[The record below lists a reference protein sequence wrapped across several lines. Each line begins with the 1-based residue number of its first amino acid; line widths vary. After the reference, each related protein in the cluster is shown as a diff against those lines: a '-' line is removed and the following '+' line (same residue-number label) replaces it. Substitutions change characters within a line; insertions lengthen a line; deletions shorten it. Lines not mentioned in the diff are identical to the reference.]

1 MAQKKSNLIWGGR
14 FAAGQDDLMDEI
26 NASIEF
32 DKRLAEQD
40 ILASKVHAK
49 MLSEQNIISESDCKS
64 ILKGLDQIASQIKK
78 NEFVFD
84 RALEDIHM
92 NVESFLNKK
101 IGNVANKIH
110 TGRSRN
116 DQVATDTRLWTIKAS
131 KNLQE
136 EIKNLMKSILNQAR
150 GNEKTIIPGFT
161 HLQVA
166 QPVSLAH
173 HLIAYLE
180 MFKRDLNYFD
190 FCINNSDE
198 NVLGSAALAGSNY
211 NLDIGLLNKSL
222 HFSKSKNNS
231 MDGVS
236 DRDFCMYFLHASS
249 LTATHL
255 SKLSSELILWSS
267 NFMKLFNISSE
278 YSTGSSIMP
287 QKRNP
292 DSLELV
298 RSKTNSIR
306 IKSIE
311 LSNIVSN
318 LPLTYFKDFQEDKR
332 IIFDCYDELISCIKI
347 MEKVIKKSNF
357 EKSIGRDLCNNYFA
371 TATDLADYLV
381 IEKKIPFRDSYKI
394 IADIVN
400 YAQKKNKNLSQIK
413 IDEYQKFQK
422 SIDKNIY
429 KYVDINNSL
438 LRKKTPMSSNPKEVS
453 RVIKK
458 YIKFLRVR

>member
-1 MAQKKSNLIWGGR
+1 MNKKSKILSTTINKNTST
-14 FAAGQDDLMDEI
+14 LMDDF
-26 NASIEF
+26 NSSIDI
-32 DKRLAEQD
+32 DKRLIEED
-40 ILASKVHAK
+40 IAVTSAHVKALTKLK
-49 MLSEQNIISESDCKS
+49 IISKKEALTIQKGLIS
-64 ILKGLDQIASQIKK
+64 ILNDHKKGKLKFSKK
-78 NEFVFD
+78 N
-84 RALEDIHM
+84 EDIHM
-92 NVESFLNKK
+92 NVESFLYEK
-101 IGNVANKIH
+101 IGEVANKIH

-131 KNLQE
+131 KNLKN
-136 EIKNLMKSILNQAR
+136 EIKKLMRSILDQAQT
-150 GNEKTIIPGFT
+150 NEKTIIPGFT

-166 QPVSLAH
+166 QPISLAH

-180 MFKRDLNYFD
+180 MFKRDLDYFD
-190 FCINNSDE
+190 FCKEKTDE

-211 NLDIGLLNKSL
+211 NLDLNLLNKNL
-222 HFSKSKNNS
+222 NFTKSKNNS

-255 SKLSSELILWSS
+255 SKLSSELIIWSS
-267 NFMKLFNISSE
+267 NFMKLFNISNQ

-292 DSLELV
+292 DSLELI
-298 RSKTNSIR
+298 RAKTNSIR
-306 IKSIE
+306 IKSLE
-311 LSNIVSN
+311 FSNIISN

-332 IIFDCYDELISCIKI
+332 IIFDCYDELLSCLQV
-347 MEKVIKKSNF
+347 MQDVIKKSNF
-357 EKSIGRDLCNNYFA
+357 EQSVGRDINNNYYA

-400 YAQKKNKNLSQIK
+400 YAQQNNKNLSEIK

-422 SIDKNIY
+422 VIDKNIY
-429 KYVDINNSL
+429 KYVDVDKSL
-438 LRKKTPMSSNPKEVS
+438 SRKKTSMSTNPKEVS
-453 RVIKK
+453 RMIKK
-458 YIKFLRVR
+458 YLKFLKV

>member
-1 MAQKKSNLIWGGR
+1 MNKKSKILSTTINKNTST
-14 FAAGQDDLMDEI
+14 LMDDF
-26 NASIEF
+26 NSSIDI
-32 DKRLAEQD
+32 DKRLIEED
-40 ILASKVHAK
+40 IAVTSAHVKALTKLK
-49 MLSEQNIISESDCKS
+49 IISKKEALTIQKGLIS
-64 ILKGLDQIASQIKK
+64 ILNDHKKGKLKFSKK
-78 NEFVFD
+78 N
-84 RALEDIHM
+84 EDIHM
-92 NVESFLNKK
+92 NVESFLYEK
-101 IGNVANKIH
+101 IGEVANKIH

-131 KNLQE
+131 KNLKD
-136 EIKNLMKSILNQAR
+136 EIKKLMKSILDQAQK
-150 GNEKTIIPGFT
+150 NEKTIIPGFT

-166 QPVSLAH
+166 QPISLAH

-180 MFKRDLNYFD
+180 MFKRDLDYFD
-190 FCINNSDE
+190 FCKEKTDE

-211 NLDIGLLNKSL
+211 NLDLNLLNKNL
-222 HFSKSKNNS
+222 NFTKSKNNS

-255 SKLSSELILWSS
+255 SKLSSELVIWSS
-267 NFMKLFNISSE
+267 NFMKLFNISNQ

-292 DSLELV
+292 DSLELI
-298 RSKTNSIR
+298 RAKTNTIR
-306 IKSIE
+306 IKSLE
-311 LSNIVSN
+311 FSNIISN

-332 IIFDCYDELISCIKI
+332 IIFDCYDELLSCLKV
-347 MEKVIKKSNF
+347 MQDVIKKSKF
-357 EKSIGRDLCNNYFA
+357 EQSVGRDINNNYYA

-400 YAQKKNKNLSQIK
+400 YAQQNNKNLSEIK

-422 SIDKNIY
+422 VIDKNIY
-429 KYVDINNSL
+429 KYVDVDKSL
-438 LRKKTPMSSNPKEVS
+438 SRKKTSMSTNPKEVS
-453 RVIKK
+453 RMIKK
-458 YIKFLRVR
+458 YLKFLNV

>member
-1 MAQKKSNLIWGGR
+1 MNKKSKILSTTINKNTST
-14 FAAGQDDLMDEI
+14 LMDDF
-26 NASIEF
+26 NSSIDI
-32 DKRLAEQD
+32 DKRLIEED
-40 ILASKVHAK
+40 IAVTSAHVKALTKLK
-49 MLSEQNIISESDCKS
+49 IISKKEALTIQKGLIS
-64 ILKGLDQIASQIKK
+64 ILNDHKKGKLKFSKK
-78 NEFVFD
+78 N
-84 RALEDIHM
+84 EDIHM
-92 NVESFLNKK
+92 NVESFLYEK
-101 IGNVANKIH
+101 IGEVANKIH

-131 KNLQE
+131 KNLKN
-136 EIKNLMKSILNQAR
+136 EIKKLMRSILDQAQT
-150 GNEKTIIPGFT
+150 NEKTIIPGFT

-166 QPVSLAH
+166 QPISLAH

-180 MFKRDLNYFD
+180 MFKRDLDYFD
-190 FCINNSDE
+190 FCKEKTDE

-211 NLDIGLLNKSL
+211 NLDLNLLNKNL
-222 HFSKSKNNS
+222 NFTKSKNNS

-255 SKLSSELILWSS
+255 SKLSSELIIWSS
-267 NFMKLFNISSE
+267 NFMKLFNISNQ

-292 DSLELV
+292 DSLELI
-298 RSKTNSIR
+298 RAKTNSIR
-306 IKSIE
+306 IKSLE
-311 LSNIVSN
+311 FSNIISN

-332 IIFDCYDELISCIKI
+332 IIFDCYDELLSCLKV
-347 MEKVIKKSNF
+347 MQDVIKKSKF
-357 EKSIGRDLCNNYFA
+357 EQSVGRDINNNYYA

-400 YAQKKNKNLSQIK
+400 YAQQNNKNLSEIK

-422 SIDKNIY
+422 VIDKNIY
-429 KYVDINNSL
+429 KYVDVDKSL
-438 LRKKTPMSSNPKEVS
+438 SRKKTSMSTNPKEVS
-453 RVIKK
+453 RMIKK
-458 YIKFLRVR
+458 YLKFLNV

>member
-1 MAQKKSNLIWGGR
+1 MNKKSKILSTTINKNTST
-14 FAAGQDDLMDEI
+14 LMDDF
-26 NASIEF
+26 NSSIDI
-32 DKRLAEQD
+32 DKRLIEED
-40 ILASKVHAK
+40 IAVTSAHVKALTKLK
-49 MLSEQNIISESDCKS
+49 IISKKEALTIQKGLIS
-64 ILKGLDQIASQIKK
+64 ILNDHKKGKLKFSKK
-78 NEFVFD
+78 N
-84 RALEDIHM
+84 EDIHM
-92 NVESFLNKK
+92 NVESFLYEK
-101 IGNVANKIH
+101 IGEVANKIH

-131 KNLQE
+131 KNLKD
-136 EIKNLMKSILNQAR
+136 EIKKLMRSILDQAQT
-150 GNEKTIIPGFT
+150 NEKTIIPGFT

-166 QPVSLAH
+166 QPISLAH

-180 MFKRDLNYFD
+180 MFKRDLDYFD
-190 FCINNSDE
+190 FCIEKTDE

-211 NLDIGLLNKSL
+211 NLDLNLLNKNL
-222 HFSKSKNNS
+222 NFTKSKNNS

-255 SKLSSELILWSS
+255 SKLSSELVIWSS
-267 NFMKLFNISSE
+267 NFMKLFNISNQ

-292 DSLELV
+292 DSLELI
-298 RSKTNSIR
+298 RAKTNSIR
-306 IKSIE
+306 IKSLE
-311 LSNIVSN
+311 FSNIISN

-332 IIFDCYDELISCIKI
+332 IIFDCYDELLSCLKV
-347 MEKVIKKSNF
+347 MQDVIKKSKF
-357 EKSIGRDLCNNYFA
+357 EQSVGRDINNNYYA

-400 YAQKKNKNLSQIK
+400 YAQQNNKNLSEIK

-422 SIDKNIY
+422 VIDKNIY
-429 KYVDINNSL
+429 KYVDVDKSL
-438 LRKKTPMSSNPKEVS
+438 SRKKTSMSTNPKEVS
-453 RVIKK
+453 RMIKK
-458 YIKFLRVR
+458 YLKFLKV

>member
-1 MAQKKSNLIWGGR
+1 MNKKSKILSTTINKNTST
-14 FAAGQDDLMDEI
+14 LMDDF
-26 NASIEF
+26 NSSIDI
-32 DKRLAEQD
+32 DKRLIEED
-40 ILASKVHAK
+40 IAVTSAHVKALTKLK
-49 MLSEQNIISESDCKS
+49 IISKKEALTIQKGLIS
-64 ILKGLDQIASQIKK
+64 ILNDHKKGKLKFSKK
-78 NEFVFD
+78 N
-84 RALEDIHM
+84 EDIHM
-92 NVESFLNKK
+92 NVESFLYEK
-101 IGNVANKIH
+101 IGEVANKIH

-131 KNLQE
+131 KNLKD
-136 EIKNLMKSILNQAR
+136 EIKKLMKSLLDQAQT
-150 GNEKTIIPGFT
+150 NEKNIIPGFT

-166 QPVSLAH
+166 QPISLAH

-180 MFKRDLNYFD
+180 MFKRDLDYFD
-190 FCINNSDE
+190 FCKEKTDE

-211 NLDIGLLNKSL
+211 NLDLNLLNKNL
-222 HFSKSKNNS
+222 NFTKSKNNS

-255 SKLSSELILWSS
+255 SKLSSELVIWSS
-267 NFMKLFNISSE
+267 NFMKLFNISNQ

-292 DSLELV
+292 DSLELI
-298 RSKTNSIR
+298 RAKTNTIR
-306 IKSIE
+306 IKSLE
-311 LSNIVSN
+311 FSNIISN

-332 IIFDCYDELISCIKI
+332 IIFDCYDELLSCLKV
-347 MEKVIKKSNF
+347 MQDVIKKSKF
-357 EKSIGRDLCNNYFA
+357 EQSVGRDINNNYYA

-400 YAQKKNKNLSQIK
+400 YAQQNNKNLSDIK

-422 SIDKNIY
+422 VIDKNIY
-429 KYVDINNSL
+429 KYVDVDKSL
-438 LRKKTPMSSNPKEVS
+438 SRKKTSMSTNPKEVS
-453 RVIKK
+453 RMIKK
-458 YIKFLRVR
+458 YLKFLNV

>member
-1 MAQKKSNLIWGGR
+1 MNKKSKILSTSINRGTSS
-14 FAAGQDDLMDEI
+14 LMDDF
-26 NASIEF
+26 NSSIDI
-32 DKRLAEQD
+32 DKRLIEED
-40 ILASKVHAK
+40 IVVTSAHVKTLVKLKVISKK
-49 MLSEQNIISESDCKS
+49 ESLTIEKVLNS
-64 ILKGLDQIASQIKK
+64 ILNDNKKGRLKFSKK
-78 NEFVFD
+78 N
-84 RALEDIHM
+84 EDIHM

-236 DRDFCMYFLHASS
+236 DRDFCMYFLNASS

-311 LSNIVSN
+311 L
-318 LPLTYFKDFQEDKR
+318 
-332 IIFDCYDELISCIKI
+332 
-347 MEKVIKKSNF
+347 
-357 EKSIGRDLCNNYFA
+357 
-371 TATDLADYLV
+371 
-381 IEKKIPFRDSYKI
+381 
-394 IADIVN
+394 
-400 YAQKKNKNLSQIK
+400 
-413 IDEYQKFQK
+413 
-422 SIDKNIY
+422 
-429 KYVDINNSL
+429 
-438 LRKKTPMSSNPKEVS
+438 
-453 RVIKK
+453 
-458 YIKFLRVR
+458 

>member
-1 MAQKKSNLIWGGR
+1 MNKKSKILSTTINKNTST
-14 FAAGQDDLMDEI
+14 LMDDF
-26 NASIEF
+26 NSSIDI
-32 DKRLAEQD
+32 DKRLIEED
-40 ILASKVHAK
+40 IAVTSAHVKALTKLK
-49 MLSEQNIISESDCKS
+49 IISKKEALTIQKGLIS
-64 ILKGLDQIASQIKK
+64 ILNDHKKGKLKFSKK
-78 NEFVFD
+78 N
-84 RALEDIHM
+84 EDIHM
-92 NVESFLNKK
+92 NVESFLYEK
-101 IGNVANKIH
+101 IGEVANKIH

-131 KNLQE
+131 KNLKD
-136 EIKNLMKSILNQAR
+136 EIKKLMRSILAQAQT
-150 GNEKTIIPGFT
+150 NEKTIIPGFT

-166 QPVSLAH
+166 QPISLAH

-180 MFKRDLNYFD
+180 MFKRDLDYFD
-190 FCINNSDE
+190 FCIEKTDE

-211 NLDIGLLNKSL
+211 NLDLNLLNKNL
-222 HFSKSKNNS
+222 NFTKSKNNS

-255 SKLSSELILWSS
+255 SKLSSELIIWSS
-267 NFMKLFNISSE
+267 NFMKLFNISNQ

-292 DSLELV
+292 DSLELI
-298 RSKTNSIR
+298 RAKTNSIR
-306 IKSIE
+306 IKSLE
-311 LSNIVSN
+311 FSNIISN

-332 IIFDCYDELISCIKI
+332 IIFDCYDELLSCLKV
-347 MEKVIKKSNF
+347 MQDVIKKSKF
-357 EKSIGRDLCNNYFA
+357 EQSVGRDINNNYYA

-400 YAQKKNKNLSQIK
+400 YAQQNNKNLSEIK

-422 SIDKNIY
+422 VIDKNIY
-429 KYVDINNSL
+429 KYVDVDKSL
-438 LRKKTPMSSNPKEVS
+438 SRKKTSMSTNPKEVS
-453 RVIKK
+453 RMIKK
-458 YIKFLRVR
+458 YLKFLKV

>member
-1 MAQKKSNLIWGGR
+1 MNKKSKILSTTINKNTST
-14 FAAGQDDLMDEI
+14 LMDDF
-26 NASIEF
+26 NSSIDI
-32 DKRLAEQD
+32 DKRLIEED
-40 ILASKVHAK
+40 IAVTSAHVKALTKLK
-49 MLSEQNIISESDCKS
+49 IISKKEALTIQKGLIS
-64 ILKGLDQIASQIKK
+64 ILNDHKKGKLKFSKK
-78 NEFVFD
+78 N
-84 RALEDIHM
+84 EDIHM
-92 NVESFLNKK
+92 NVESFLYEK
-101 IGNVANKIH
+101 IGEVANKIH

-131 KNLQE
+131 KNLKD
-136 EIKNLMKSILNQAR
+136 EIKKLMKSLLDQAQT
-150 GNEKTIIPGFT
+150 NEKNIIPGFT

-166 QPVSLAH
+166 QPISLAH

-180 MFKRDLNYFD
+180 MFKRDLDYFD
-190 FCINNSDE
+190 FCKEKTDE

-211 NLDIGLLNKSL
+211 NLDLNLLNKNL
-222 HFSKSKNNS
+222 NFTKSKNNS

-255 SKLSSELILWSS
+255 SKLSSELIIWSS
-267 NFMKLFNISSE
+267 NFMKLFNISNQ

-292 DSLELV
+292 DSLELI
-298 RSKTNSIR
+298 RAKTNSIR
-306 IKSIE
+306 IKSLE
-311 LSNIVSN
+311 FSNIISN

-332 IIFDCYDELISCIKI
+332 IIFDCYDELLSCLKV
-347 MEKVIKKSNF
+347 MQDVIKKSKF
-357 EKSIGRDLCNNYFA
+357 EQSVGRDINNNYYA

-400 YAQKKNKNLSQIK
+400 YAQQNNKNLSEIK

-422 SIDKNIY
+422 VIDKNIY
-429 KYVDINNSL
+429 KYVDVDKSL
-438 LRKKTPMSSNPKEVS
+438 SRKKTSMSTNPKEVS
-453 RVIKK
+453 RMIKK
-458 YIKFLRVR
+458 YLKFLKV